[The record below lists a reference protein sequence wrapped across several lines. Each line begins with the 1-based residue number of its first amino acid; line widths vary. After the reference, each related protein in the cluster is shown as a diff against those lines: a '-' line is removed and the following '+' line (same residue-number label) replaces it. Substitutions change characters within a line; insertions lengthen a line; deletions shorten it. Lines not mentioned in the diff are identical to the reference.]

1 MGKKAVLRHLEDT
14 ANTKFGELAIRANNL
29 MEKMRVDLRKVKLAW
44 QGFDTEMSDEAHQA
58 NDIPSFL
65 LAAFREKQGPDA
77 YWHLRSL
84 LIEFCGEEGEKLVAE
99 YEEKLKGL
107 LRRRMIPTQQ
117 NGKKFIVE
125 VDGKLDLK
133 KEVNFLNTLAEL
145 FKCSP
150 RDFILEDINPPLE
163 GQYM

>member
-1 MGKKAVLRHLEDT
+1 
-14 ANTKFGELAIRANNL
+14 
-29 MEKMRVDLRKVKLAW
+29 
-44 QGFDTEMSDEAHQA
+44 MSDEAHQA

-65 LAAFREKQGPDA
+65 FAALREKQGPYA
-77 YWHLRSL
+77 YWHLSCL

-107 LRRRMIPTQQ
+107 LRHRVIPTQRS
-117 NGKKFIVE
+117 GKKFIVE

-133 KEVNFLNTLAEL
+133 KELNFRNTLAEL
-145 FKCSP
+145 FKCTP

-163 GQYM
+163 GQYT